1 MMDMET
7 GWIEHAVLTIRLK
20 ANEAASLGA
29 LRDGCFVALS
39 EYPED
44 EDYDAALMADSRM
57 FASLSRNQR
66 MAVKLRRNAVRYQL
80 SVVSYQLSDKVSTAS
95 IVSIVSTVSAVS
107 TVSTVSIVRTV
118 SIVSIESL
126 RVYGKYRK
134 FG

>member
-44 EDYDAALMADSRM
+44 EDYDAALMAG
-57 FASLSRNQR
+57 
-66 MAVKLRRNAVRYQL
+66 
-80 SVVSYQLSDKVSTAS
+80 
-95 IVSIVSTVSAVS
+95 
-107 TVSTVSIVRTV
+107 
-118 SIVSIESL
+118 E
-126 RVYGKYRK
+126 
-134 FG
+134 